1 MASDKTAKSG
11 WVVAAK
17 EGATVDGRTITKQWI
32 EDMAETYSIEEYTAV
47 IWPEHFRSS
56 WGPFEGKN
64 WGTVDAVKAA
74 KKGGKLCLFVKLTAN
89 SYLLDANKDGQKL
102 FMSIEPNLDFAGSGK
117 CYLQGLAVTDSPA
130 STGTTMLKFSIG
142 DNEIQHDYSELESL
156 QHSDFI
162 IAAPQSTANTA
173 AATQEQAKSLFNQ
186 LINLFSTSQ
195 TAEAEPNI
203 AEENTMTKEQH
214 DALMGQ
220 FGEITTKIEAVE
232 NKFSDLESKVEKFSA
247 AEAQGE
253 EQAPAEEQAAGI
265 TAEQFATLNESLGGL
280 AEKFVAI
287 ETKFNALSQETDD
300 QEPDPA
306 GNGDSVSLV

>member
-1 MASDKTAKSG
+1 MPGKTAQTG
-11 WVVAAK
+11 WVIAAK

-32 EDMAETYSIEEYTAV
+32 EDMAETYSIDEYTAV

-130 STGTTMLKFSIG
+130 STGTTKLKFSIG
-142 DNEIQHDYSELESL
+142 ENEVQHDYSELEML

-162 IAAPQSTANTA
+162 FTTPHITPN
-173 AATQEQAKSLFNQ
+173 QEQAAKSLFTQ

-195 TAEAEPNI
+195 AAEVESNI
-203 AEENTMTKEQH
+203 AEENTMNKEQH
-214 DALMGQ
+214 DALMGK
-220 FGEITTKIEAVE
+220 FGEITTKIDGIKT
-232 NKFSDLESKVEKFSA
+232 KFSDLETKVEKFKVA
-247 AEAQGE
+247 APAE
-253 EQAPAEEQAAGI
+253 EQAPAEEKAPGI
-265 TAEQFATLNESLGGL
+265 TADQFATLNENLGGL
-280 AEKFVAI
+280 AEKFNSI
-287 ETKFNALSQETDD
+287 EAKFNALSKETAG
-300 QEPDPA
+300 QEPDPT
-306 GNGDSVSLV
+306 GSEETVSLA

>member
-1 MASDKTAKSG
+1 MPGKTAQTG
-11 WVVAAK
+11 WVIAAK

-130 STGTTMLKFSIG
+130 STGTTKLKFSIG
-142 DNEIQHDYSELESL
+142 ENEVQHDYSHLEML

-162 IAAPQSTANTA
+162 FTAPHQPNSTAA
-173 AATQEQAKSLFNQ
+173 KQEQAKSLFSQ

-195 TAEAEPNI
+195 AAEVETNI
-203 AEENTMTKEQH
+203 AEENTMTQAQL
-214 DALMGQ
+214 DALMGK
-220 FGEITTKIEAVE
+220 FGEISTKIEAIE
-232 NKFSDLESKVEKFSA
+232 TKFSDLDAKVEKFNIGEVAS
-247 AEAQGE
+247 E
-253 EQAPAEEQAAGI
+253 EQAPAAEQEAAPTI
-265 TAEQFATLNESLGGL
+265 TAEQFNELNTTLGGL
-280 AEKFVAI
+280 ADKFNAI
-287 ETKFNALSQETDD
+287 ETKFNALSQEPAG
-300 QEPDPA
+300 QEPNPA

>member
-1 MASDKTAKSG
+1 MPGKTAQTG
-11 WVVAAK
+11 WVIAAK

-173 AATQEQAKSLFNQ
+173 AATQEQAKGLFNQ

-195 TAEAEPNI
+195 TAEVESNI
-203 AEENTMTKEQH
+203 AEENTMTQEQL
-214 DALMGQ
+214 DALMGK
-220 FGEITTKIEAVE
+220 FGEISTKITAVE
-232 NKFSDLESKVEKFSA
+232 TKFSDLESKVEKFSA

-253 EQAPAEEQAAGI
+253 EQAPAEETAAPSV
-265 TAEQFATLNESLGGL
+265 TAEQFDELNNTLGGL
-280 AEKFVAI
+280 AEKFGAI
-287 ETKFNALSQETDD
+287 ETKFNALSQETGG

>member
-56 WGPFEGKN
+56 WGPFDGKN

-89 SYLLDANKDGQKL
+89 QYLLDANKDGQKL

-253 EQAPAEEQAAGI
+253 EQAPAEEQAEGI

-280 AEKFVAI
+280 AEKFSAI
-287 ETKFNALSQETDD
+287 ETKFNALSQETAG
-300 QEPDPA
+300 QEPDAA
-306 GNGDSVSLV
+306 GNGESINLV